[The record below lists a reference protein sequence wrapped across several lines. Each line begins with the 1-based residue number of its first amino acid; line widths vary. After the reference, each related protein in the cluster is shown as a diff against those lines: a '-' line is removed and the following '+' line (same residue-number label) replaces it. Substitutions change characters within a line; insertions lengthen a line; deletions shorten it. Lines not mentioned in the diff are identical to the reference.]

1 MKFNKLNTYT
11 RMKRPTI
18 KSFREV
24 LHKTGGNITKA
35 AAAFGVNR
43 GTLYNWMKENEAF
56 MQALKDERGA
66 LVDECL
72 VSARILAL
80 GIPDRDD
87 KGNLKGWKE
96 KPDQKMVQYLL
107 STLGRDEGFGERL
120 DLTTNGKEITL
131 PRLSETDIEELKKIN
146 GIGNQE

>member
-43 GTLYNWMKENEAF
+43 GTLYNWMKDNEAF
-56 MQALKDERGA
+56 MEALKDERGA
-66 LVDECL
+66 LVDEVSCL
-72 VSARILAL
+72 GKDIGVRHT
-80 GIPDRDD
+80 R
-87 KGNLKGWKE
+87 KGRQRQLHG
-96 KPDQKMVQYLL
+96 MA
-107 STLGRDEGFGERL
+107 
-120 DLTTNGKEITL
+120 
-131 PRLSETDIEELKKIN
+131 
-146 GIGNQE
+146 